1 MDKLVYVGAKM
12 IIRTSNNILVNIDNV
27 ESISIL
33 NCADERYKIKA
44 ITRSGKEI
52 VIGSYDTKEKCAEKF
67 DEICADLN
75 AKNF

>member
-1 MDKLVYVGAKM
+1 M

-52 VIGSYDTKEKCAEKF
+52 IIGSYDTKEKCAVKF

>member
-1 MDKLVYVGAKM
+1 M
-12 IIRTSNNILVNIDNV
+12 IIRTNDNVLINIDNV

-33 NCADERYKIKA
+33 NCANEFYKIKD
-44 ITRSGKEI
+44 ITRSGKEVI
-52 VIGSYDTKEKCAEKF
+52 IGSYNTKEKCAEKF